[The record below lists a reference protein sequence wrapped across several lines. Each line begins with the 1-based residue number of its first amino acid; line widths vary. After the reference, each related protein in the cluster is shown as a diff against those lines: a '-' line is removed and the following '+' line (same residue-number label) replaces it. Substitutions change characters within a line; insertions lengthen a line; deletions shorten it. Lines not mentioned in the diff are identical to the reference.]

1 MDNLRANRGR
11 KVNDGGGG
19 ACPHPGFGWG
29 EGTVVLV
36 RLPFGRI
43 VGVSILFRE
52 KQMKLAY
59 FNWNFLKFVGGL
71 AP

>member
-29 EGTVVLV
+29 EGRVVLV

-43 VGVSILFRE
+43 VGVSILSRG
-52 KQMKLAY
+52 KIT
-59 FNWNFLKFVGGL
+59 
-71 AP
+71 